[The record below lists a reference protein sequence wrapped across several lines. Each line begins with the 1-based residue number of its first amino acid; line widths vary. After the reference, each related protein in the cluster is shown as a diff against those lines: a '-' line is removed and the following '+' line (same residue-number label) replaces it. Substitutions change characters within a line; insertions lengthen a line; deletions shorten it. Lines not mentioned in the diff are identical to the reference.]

1 MEKMALEMVA
11 VLLLMLSFNVVPVL
25 NQSTRNYVS
34 SLTAKSSRLLTTMDG
49 KNNLEHI
56 FGAENLPRPRIFSE
70 IGRDTSSVKSYMTV
84 CSFYRICFWL
94 EDSLFNWSFIRDFIR
109 VH

>member
-1 MEKMALEMVA
+1 MEKASLEIMAVVFLI
-11 VLLLMLSFNVVPVL
+11 LSFNVRPVL

-34 SLTAKSSRLLTTMDG
+34 SLTSKSSRPFTPMDG

-70 IGRDTSSVKSYMTV
+70 IGRGTSSVKSYMMV
-84 CSFYRICFWL
+84 CLFFRI
-94 EDSLFNWSFIRDFIR
+94 SLLS
-109 VH
+109 

>member
-1 MEKMALEMVA
+1 MIQKQEKMEKMGLKMLA
-11 VLLLMLSFNVVPVL
+11 VLLLMLSFNALPVL

-34 SLTAKSSRLLTTMDG
+34 SLTSKSSRPFTPMGG

-84 CSFYRICFWL
+84 CYFFS
-94 EDSLFNWSFIRDFIR
+94 DLFLT
-109 VH
+109 

>member
-1 MEKMALEMVA
+1 MEKMILETVA
-11 VLLLMLSFNVVPVL
+11 VMFLMLSFNVKPVF

-34 SLTAKSSRLLTTMDG
+34 SLTSKSSRLLIPMDG

-70 IGRDTSSVKSYMTV
+70 IGRGTSSVKSYMMV
-84 CSFYRICFWL
+84 CLFFRI
-94 EDSLFNWSFIRDFIR
+94 SLLS
-109 VH
+109 

>member
-1 MEKMALEMVA
+1 MEKTGLEMV
-11 VLLLMLSFNVVPVL
+11 VVMFLIISFNVGPVL

-34 SLTAKSSRLLTTMDG
+34 SLTSKSSRLLSPMDG

-70 IGRDTSSVKSYMTV
+70 IGRGTSSVKSYMMV
-84 CSFYRICFWL
+84 CLFYRI
-94 EDSLFNWSFIRDFIR
+94 SLLF
-109 VH
+109 